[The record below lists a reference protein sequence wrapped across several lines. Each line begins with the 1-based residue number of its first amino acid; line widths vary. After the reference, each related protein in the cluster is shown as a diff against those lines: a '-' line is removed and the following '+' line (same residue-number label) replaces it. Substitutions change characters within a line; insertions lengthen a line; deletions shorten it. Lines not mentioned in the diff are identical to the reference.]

1 MPLNITNQAKSVVKK
16 VTWQPEK
23 KKKAQ
28 INFN

>member
-23 KKKAQ
+23 KKAQ